1 MRPRNNRPYRLPA
14 RFASFEFIFPVE
26 FKFSSNMRGAQLES
40 LLFNYACCPI
50 SPPGRTQGIRLVPRR
65 CYPCL
70 RISRRFSRTAFYQ
83 HISKVKGLL
92 SDWTGGP
99 SQRSSEFRSA
109 DGLLTTGG
117 RDDTELHESQ
127 SYWKVQKYEHLYDDL
142 LPLNTQRSLPSSS
155 ILSDLQPSEHSDLL
169 RYTAARHWDSTV
181 TNTETQT
188 KLGRVEFRF
197 LSQRETGW
205 GGVIRNP
212 PLA

>member
-1 MRPRNNRPYRLPA
+1 MFLPTAVAGGFAVTFVRNETQQHNAALKNA
-14 RFASFEFIFPVE
+14 GQS
-26 FKFSSNMRGAQLES
+26 
-40 LLFNYACCPI
+40 PI
-50 SPPGRTQGIRLVPRR
+50 G
-65 CYPCL
+65 
-70 RISRRFSRTAFYQ
+70 
-83 HISKVKGLL
+83 
-92 SDWTGGP
+92 
-99 SQRSSEFRSA
+99 
-109 DGLLTTGG
+109 
-117 RDDTELHESQ
+117 
-127 SYWKVQKYEHLYDDL
+127 L